1 MSRVIV
7 VTNFSD
13 SSRNALNYACA
24 FLHNPQT
31 QVLLLHIFSFPGSLS
46 GDAIAIAAMSET
58 IANDE
63 RLLQKEYAWV
73 KESYPNINIATEMVT
88 GSFIEV
94 LHEFE
99 KDPETSLIIM
109 GAGNNYNDLLS
120 WDKNI
125 IDAFVDLTIP
135 VLIVPASVQYKPVNK
150 VAFACNYYRKNL
162 QTPVSMIKKLIQ
174 FTQAKLY
181 VINVVSPDEMIN
193 EDSIKSKHLLQQGLE
208 DVSPTYYE
216 PAFENIITAIDQ
228 FTATENI
235 DMLIVIPTRHG
246 IWYNIFHQNHTKGLV
261 YLNHIP
267 LLSLRQRERFI

>member
-7 VTNFSD
+7 VTNFSA

-24 FLHNPQT
+24 FLRNPQT
-31 QVLLLHIFSFPGSLS
+31 QVLLLHVFSFPGSLS

-63 RLLQKEYAWV
+63 MLLKKEYNWAR
-73 KESYPNINIATEMVT
+73 ENYPNINVATEMVT

-99 KDPETSLIIM
+99 KDQGTSLIIM
-109 GAGNNYNDLLS
+109 GAGGNYNDLLS
-120 WDKNI
+120 WDTNI

-135 VLIVPASVQYKPVNK
+135 VLIIPASVQYRPVKNI
-150 VAFACNYYRKNL
+150 AFACNYYRKNL
-162 QTPVSMIKKLIQ
+162 HAPVSMIKKLIQ
-174 FTQAKLY
+174 FTEAKLF
-181 VINVVSPDEMIN
+181 VINVVSPDETIN
-193 EDSIKSKHLLQQGLE
+193 EDSIKSKNRLQQSLE
-208 DVSPTYYE
+208 DLSPVYYE
-216 PAFENIITAIDQ
+216 PSFENIIIAIDK

-246 IWYNIFHQNHTKGLV
+246 IWYNIFQQSHTKGLV

-267 LLSLRQRERFI
+267 LLSLRQVERFI

>member
-13 SSRNALNYACA
+13 SSRNALKYACE
-24 FLHNPQT
+24 FLNIPQT
-31 QVLLLHIFSFPGSLS
+31 QVLLLNIFGFPGSLS

-58 IANDE
+58 ITNDE

-73 KESYPNINIATEMVT
+73 KENYSNINIAREMVT

-109 GAGNNYNDLLS
+109 GAGGNYNDLLS
-120 WDKNI
+120 WDTNI
-125 IDAFVDLTIP
+125 IDAFVDLTIS
-135 VLIVPASVQYKPVNK
+135 VLVVPASVQYKPVNK
-150 VAFACNYYRKNL
+150 IAFACNYYRKNL
-162 QTPVSMIKKLIQ
+162 HTPVSMIRKLIQ
-174 FTQAKLY
+174 FTRAKLY
-181 VINVVSPDEMIN
+181 VINVVSHDETID
-193 EDSIKSKHLLQQGLE
+193 EEAIKSKHLLQRSLE
-208 DVSPTYYE
+208 DISPTYYE
-216 PAFENIITAIDQ
+216 PAFENIFTAIDQ
-228 FTATENI
+228 FTSAENI

-246 IWYNIFHQNHTKGLV
+246 IWYNIFHHNHTKGLV
-261 YLNHIP
+261 HLNHIP